1 MMDTQNSMPLI
12 TIGITCYNAQETIG
26 RAIASALAQD
36 WPDFEVF
43 VVDDCSS
50 DVSVAAVQAAIKG
63 CENARLIAHEVNTGP
78 AGARQTILQEAKGD
92 FIAFFDDDDESLPER
107 LKIQYMRIVAYEA
120 ESGSDLVACY
130 ASGRRLY
137 PNGYEM
143 FMAAIG
149 SGGRGPV
156 GVQVADYQLFY
167 GKKPDV
173 FYGAGTPTCSLMAR
187 KEVFAAVGGFD
198 PSLRRVEDVDFAIA
212 LGLKG
217 GHFIGCPEVLY
228 IQHASEGGDKSPEK
242 NMESEVA
249 LAEKYADYLRTVG
262 RYEYAR
268 RWPLVRYY
276 HFKGQHTKM
285 VQMLFA
291 LFLKAPVKT
300 TQHFFTTGP
309 RRLLHEMKMK
319 RERRQ

>member
-1 MMDTQNSMPLI
+1 MDDSKDIPLI
-12 TIGITCYNAQETIG
+12 TIGITCYNAQDSIG
-26 RAIASALAQD
+26 RAIKSAFAQD
-36 WPDFEVF
+36 WGNLEVL

-50 DVSVAAVQAAIKG
+50 DGSVDAVRELITG
-63 CENARLIAHEVNTGP
+63 HGNARLVVHEVNAGP
-78 AGARQTILQEAKGD
+78 AGARQTILREAKGN

-107 LKIQYMRIVAYEA
+107 LKTQYQRIVSYEA
-120 ESGSDLVACY
+120 ESGVDLVACY

-149 SGGRGPV
+149 SGGRGPI
-156 GVQVADYQLFY
+156 GSELADYQLFY
-167 GKKPDV
+167 GKKPGV
-173 FYGAGTPTCSLMAR
+173 FYGGGTPTCSLMAR
-187 KEVFAAVGGFD
+187 KEVFAAAGGFD

-217 GHFIGCPEVLY
+217 GHFIGCPEVLF
-228 IQHASEGGDKSPEK
+228 IQYASEGGDKSPEK
-242 NMESEVA
+242 NMEAEVA
-249 LAEKYADYLRTVG
+249 LAEKYADYLRSVG

-276 HFKGQHTKM
+276 HFKGQHAEMIK
-285 VQMLFA
+285 VLGA

-300 TQHFFTTGP
+300 ARHFFTTGP
-309 RRLLHEMKMK
+309 RRLLHEFKMK
-319 RERRQ
+319 REKRG